1 MNIDQLIDLHY
12 NELSKT
18 QKKVAMQVLDYPGK
32 VALKSAQELGAEI
45 GISETTVIR
54 FCYSLKLAGYTELQ
68 KMIRE
73 QLVNRESSLAS
84 YRHSKVQL
92 QQKPHFMN
100 QVMEHDRQM
109 IAGTMQQI
117 QETDYDVAIE
127 RLSKAKMIYILGLR
141 TSFAAASWLSITV
154 GLVRPNVKLI
164 RPDSEDV
171 IQVVGEMDS
180 EDVLIVISFHR
191 YLRQAVQIAEL
202 AKKQECFIVGITD
215 SQLAP
220 IRLISDVLFPIYSPK
235 KSTIDATASL
245 FSFMNALV
253 AGLIVIEKEAFEE
266 RQARYHAL
274 ESDFLFTEGT
284 THL

>member
-18 QKKVAMQVLDYPGK
+18 QKKVAAQVLDHPGK

-45 GISETTVIR
+45 GVSETTVIR
-54 FCYSLKLAGYTELQ
+54 FCYSLNLAGYTELQ
-68 KMIRE
+68 KKIRE

-84 YRHSKVQL
+84 YRQSKVEL

-117 QETDYDVAIE
+117 QESDYDAAIE

-154 GLVRPNVKLI
+154 GLVRSNVKLI

-171 IQVVGEMDS
+171 IQVVSEMDS

-202 AKKQECFIVGITD
+202 AKKQKCFIVGITD

-220 IRLISDVLFPIYSPK
+220 IRPISDVLFPIYSPE

-253 AGLIVIEKEAFEE
+253 AGLIVTEKEAFEK